1 MSVRSEALIA
11 LGALLLTIGVI
22 APAIPTASLAW
33 AIPATLLTASALVMA
48 GLAVWHLATPEVG
61 GGESDE

>member
-11 LGALLLTIGVI
+11 LGGLLLTVGVI

-33 AIPATLLTASALVMA
+33 AIPATVLTAAAVVMA
-48 GLAVWHLATPEVG
+48 GLAVWRLATPTK
-61 GGESDE
+61 ESSDG